1 LRLITNTGAVV
12 KPSPLSMPA
21 AAAAVASESPDQPRK
36 LALVARYTDNA
47 VVITDPRGRI
57 EWVNDAFTRITGYR
71 FDEAIG
77 RNPGRLL
84 QGPNTDRNT
93 VAFMSAHL
101 RRGEGFKTEVLN
113 YGKSGRQYLLELDV
127 QPVHDEAGQISNFI
141 AIERDVT
148 ESSSLHLL
156 ALETARQGVWHLE
169 AGSAQVLLSAHFL
182 PLFGYDAAACQ
193 HIDSQ
198 LLAIAHPDDRSGLQA
213 WYQSISRGDA
223 RDSEI
228 EYRIRDAH
236 GTWRWLRTHS
246 RLVGA
251 ESEGGPRRLIGIH
264 SDITERRQA
273 EEEIRR
279 MAYFDP
285 LTGLANRTRLMDR
298 LEQAIGSARR
308 THGQL
313 ALLFLDLDNFKTIND
328 VLGHAGGDALLRA
341 VAARIHAVVRVDSML
356 ARLGGD
362 EFVLLMPEVG
372 QAEDAAMVA
381 RRILE
386 TLDEPHVMDG
396 TDFHAS
402 ASIGIAVYPAD
413 GLDAATLIKNADTAM
428 YAAKSAGR
436 NALRFFTAA
445 MGDTVQLTLRIENR
459 LRSALRQNQFQLA
472 YQPKVDAHS
481 HRIVGMEALLR
492 WHDAELGTIG
502 PDVFIPVAERHGLIS
517 AIGDWVLQT
526 ACRQNRTWQDA
537 GLPAVPIAVNVSAL
551 DFDDPEFPAR
561 IRRAL
566 DVSGLD
572 PQYLELELTEGA
584 LMKNADQACATLKEI
599 KQLGVS
605 IAIDDFGTGYSSLA
619 YLGAFPIDRLKI
631 DRSFIRD
638 LPQTT
643 TSAEITRAIIGIAK
657 RLSMKVVAEGVET
670 AAHADFL
677 ENEQCDDLQGYL
689 FSRPVG
695 AQEFETLLRRN
706 LDLPA

>member
-1 LRLITNTGAVV
+1 M
-12 KPSPLSMPA
+12 KPSHMSMPA
-21 AAAAVASESPDQPRK
+21 AAAAVASESPGQQRK

-47 VVITDPRGRI
+47 VIITDPRGRI
-57 EWVNDAFTRITGYR
+57 EWVNDAFTRITGYS
-71 FDEAIG
+71 FDEVIG

-84 QGPNTDRNT
+84 QGPHTDCNT
-93 VAFMSAHL
+93 VAFMSDHL

-127 QPVHDEAGQISNFI
+127 QPVHDETGQISNFI

-148 ESSSLHLL
+148 ESGSLHRL

-169 AGSAQVLLSAHFL
+169 AGSTQVLLSAHFL

-193 HIDSQ
+193 GIDSQ
-198 LLAIAHPDDRSGLQA
+198 LLAVTHPDDRARLQA
-213 WYQSISRGDA
+213 WYQTISRSDA
-223 RDSEI
+223 KDSEI

-236 GTWRWLRTHS
+236 GAWRWLQTRS
-246 RLVGA
+246 RFVSAGH
-251 ESEGGPRRLIGIH
+251 EGGPRRLIGIH

-285 LTGLANRTRLMDR
+285 LTGLANRTLLMDR
-298 LEQAIGSARR
+298 LQQAIGSAQRK
-308 THGQL
+308 HGQL
-313 ALLFLDLDNFKTIND
+313 AVLFLDLDNFKTVND
-328 VLGHAGGDALLRA
+328 VLGHAGGDALLRT
-341 VAARIHAVVRVDSML
+341 VAARIHAVVRAESML

-386 TLDEPHVMDG
+386 VLDEPHVMQG

-402 ASIGIAVYPAD
+402 ASIGIAMFPAD
-413 GLDAATLIKNADTAM
+413 GSDATTLIKNADTAM

-459 LRSALRQNQFQLA
+459 LRSALRQNQFELA
-472 YQPKVDAHS
+472 YQPKVDAHN
-481 HRIVGMEALLR
+481 HHIVGMEALLR

-526 ACRQNRTWQDA
+526 ACRQNRAWQDA

-706 LDLPA
+706 LDLPVGPA